1 MQQATPARPI
11 LMVDDSP
18 SLRAL
23 LGAALSAG
31 GFPVAEAEDG
41 VTALEWLSA
50 NDPALVITDI
60 TMPRLDGFSFIAQ
73 LRAHDRFRN
82 TPVLVLTTEAAPD
95 KKHRARTVG
104 ATGWISKPF
113 DPDKLNTAV
122 RRILE

>member
-1 MQQATPARPI
+1 METASPTRPI

-18 SLRAL
+18 SLRLL
-23 LGAALSAG
+23 LGAALRAG
-31 GFPVAEAEDG
+31 GFSVAEAEDG

-50 NDPALVITDI
+50 NDPGLIITDI

-73 LRAHDRFRN
+73 LRAHDRLRH
-82 TPVLVLTTEAAPD
+82 TPVLVLTTEAASD
-95 KKHRARTVG
+95 KKDRARAAG

-122 RRILE
+122 RRILD

>member
-1 MQQATPARPI
+1 MKAGSPVRPI

-18 SLRAL
+18 SLRLL

-31 GFPVAEAEDG
+31 GFAVAEADDG

-73 LRAHDRFRN
+73 LRTQQRFRD

-95 KKHRARTVG
+95 KKDRARAAG

-122 RRILE
+122 RRILD